1 MTQEHYII
9 QVKSKRKNADWRD
22 YMVFN
27 ALEGAVKQITDMRER
42 PHHHMLDR
50 RSARLIHRELSENII
65 INDQ

>member
-1 MTQEHYII
+1 MTQEHYMI

-27 ALEGAVKQITDMRER
+27 ALEDAVKQITDMRER

-50 RSARLIHRELSENII
+50 RVTRLVYRKTTEESLIE
-65 INDQ
+65 